1 MIRNILKGFEKMK
14 FWLFDL
20 KVMEGEMGPNIKF
33 FTMESF
39 ESDLNTT
46 FDEQINPSHVN
57 SLEM

>member
-20 KVMEGEMGPNIKF
+20 KVMEGEMGPNIKI